1 MKRDGWF
8 APYVSSYFWR
18 FLLIIVLGALT
29 VFSASSLMYTS
40 GFLISKASIPPENI
54 LLIYVPIVG
63 VRTFGTSRAVIHY
76 VERLVGHDTILRIL
90 SKMRVRLYRIL
101 EPQALFLSSRF
112 RTGDILGMLADDI
125 EYLQNVYL
133 RTVFPSV
140 IALLLYGAAVIA
152 LGTFNWA
159 FALLMGLYILVL
171 IVVLPLISLLFTQRR
186 QRAVKQERNRLY
198 QKLTD
203 AVLGMG
209 DWMISGRQ
217 SQFVASYEADERE
230 VARTDGWL
238 RGWARL
244 RMFLGQVIVGIAVLS
259 MLYWAAGEYASG
271 AIAGTL
277 IAAFVLVV
285 FPVADAFLP
294 VSEAVEK
301 IPQYRNSIERLEGV
315 EGKGGEGNES
325 GKTKSVGDAGASSRK
340 EGSSGSQKL
349 LGGAVAGEKAGPEN
363 QAEGDLSAKVGPAV
377 ARGQEDSAAT
387 EAALAGQTGKQGC
400 SLNEDMLDTQ
410 DGKEVRCLHES
421 VRDIQKGKS
430 DHGLL
435 EDVPD
440 THIRLHN
447 VGYRYGADS
456 EWSVRDL
463 SLDLPQ
469 GKRIAIIGRSGAG
482 KSTLLKLIQGV
493 IQPTEGTAEINGRAA
508 ASYGDDIPSL
518 IAVLNQRPHLFDTTV
533 ANNIRLGRPQASEAE
548 IREAGAL
555 AKVDSLIASLPEGY
569 STPVREAG
577 QRFSGGERQ
586 RIALAR
592 ILLQN
597 TPVVVLDEPTV
608 GLDPRTERELLAT
621 MFHAMAGKSLVW
633 VTHHLVG
640 AELMDEVIIM
650 EHGAVVMR
658 GTHAE
663 LMEKEPRY
671 RRLYELD
678 RPGQALG

>member
-1 MKRDGWF
+1 MKPEGWF

-18 FLLIIVLGALT
+18 FVLIIALGALT
-29 VFSASSLMYTS
+29 IFSASSLMYTS

-54 LLIYVPIVG
+54 LMIYVPIVG

-90 SKMRVRLYRIL
+90 SKMRVRLYHIL

-140 IALLLYGAAVIA
+140 IALLIYAAAVIT
-152 LGTFNWA
+152 LGTFDLA

-171 IVVLPLISLLFTQRR
+171 VVVLPLISLLFTQKR
-186 QRAVKQERNRLY
+186 QREVKQERNRLY

-209 DWMISGRQ
+209 DWVISGRQ
-217 SQFVASYEADERE
+217 SQFVDTYESDEQL
-230 VARTDGWL
+230 VARTDGAL
-238 RGWARL
+238 RRWARL
-244 RMFLGQVIVGIAVLS
+244 RMFIGQAVVGVGVLS
-259 MLYWAAGEYASG
+259 LLYWAAGEYADG

-301 IPQYRNSIERLEGV
+301 IPQYRNSVERLSGV
-315 EGKGGEGNES
+315 AAAEE
-325 GKTKSVGDAGASSRK
+325 K
-340 EGSSGSQKL
+340 ER
-349 LGGAVAGEKAGPEN
+349 ADDPWRA
-363 QAEGDLSAKVGPAV
+363 QA
-377 ARGQEDSAAT
+377 AA
-387 EAALAGQTGKQGC
+387 AALEQV
-400 SLNEDMLDTQ
+400 NNLDKMKP
-410 DGKEVRCLHES
+410 DVH
-421 VRDIQKGKS
+421 IQ
-430 DHGLL
+430 L
-435 EDVPD
+435 
-440 THIRLHN
+440 IN
-447 VGYRYGADS
+447 AGYRYGSTED
-456 EWSVRDL
+456 WSIRDL
-463 SLDLPQ
+463 TLDISQ
-469 GKRIAIIGRSGAG
+469 GRRIAIIGRSGAG
-482 KSTLLKLIQGV
+482 KSTLLKVIQGV
-493 IQPTEGTAEINGRAA
+493 IKPSAGTAVINGVE
-508 ASYGDDIPSL
+508 ASAYGEQIPGV
-518 IAVLNQRPHLFDTTV
+518 IAVLNQSPHLFDTTV
-533 ANNIRLGRPQASEAE
+533 ANNIRLGNPEATEEE
-548 IREAGAL
+548 IRAAGAL
-555 AKVDSLIASLPEGY
+555 ARLDTLISSLPEGY
-569 STPVREAG
+569 NTPVREAG

-621 MFHAMAGKSLVW
+621 MFEAMAGKTLIW

-640 AELMDEVIIM
+640 AEQMDEVIFM
-650 EHGAVVMR
+650 EGGSVEMR

-663 LMEKEPRY
+663 LMAREPRY

-678 RPGQALG
+678 RPGVMPGGSDSMTP